1 MSALVCCHQP
11 TSELAENPTFTGIAR
26 DSKSRPRLAL
36 AMQTFTSGRE
46 AKEYL
51 IARIVAEAGRE
62 SVPLSETERK
72 MMYFTETAWTPPDM
86 GEVSEAFDRD
96 YDQPT
101 YEAKIGGLAQQARH
115 HADEMEEWKEAVLT
129 LGREDH
135 YLLVLLNAQS
145 ARSPSRLKDRLK
157 LVGTA
162 LLICALMLAGMILF
176 SQKH

>member
-1 MSALVCCHQP
+1 
-11 TSELAENPTFTGIAR
+11 
-26 DSKSRPRLAL
+26 
-36 AMQTFTSGRE
+36 MQTFTSSRE

-51 IARIVAEAGRE
+51 IARIVAEADRE

-72 MMYFTETAWTPPDM
+72 MMYFTETAWTLPDM

-96 YDQPT
+96 YDQRT

-115 HADEMEEWKEAVLT
+115 HADEMNELEEWKEAVLT

-135 YLLVLLNAQS
+135 YLLVLLTAQP
-145 ARSPSRLKDRLK
+145 ARSPSRLNDRLK

-162 LLICALMLAGMILF
+162 LLICALMLAAMILF